1 MLTNNKKDVTVK
13 VNDIKSIKSIQKK
26 INENGEFEYTYSEKE
41 HDKIINNQK
50 ALDKVLEALGK

>member
-1 MLTNNKKDVTVK
+1 MK
-13 VNDIKSIKSIQKK
+13 KK

-50 ALDKVLEALGK
+50 ALDKVLEALGKWIL